1 MPIENGLIHLYCG
14 NGKGKTTAAVGL
26 AIRALGQGN
35 KVCFTQ
41 FLKSA
46 HTGELNIFKEFE
58 NIHVIRSEEKS
69 KFTYEMTKEELDHC
83 GAVQQQLLEETI
95 NYCRKNLVNMVVFDE
110 VISAINKGMIDYE
123 MFIKFLDR
131 KPKHLEVVI
140 TGRNP
145 IEDIMKRADYI
156 TQMEKLK
163 HPYDSGV
170 AARIGIEI

>member
-14 NGKGKTTAAVGL
+14 NGKGKTTASVGL
-26 AIRALGQGN
+26 AVRALGQGN

-46 HTGELNIFKEFE
+46 HTGELNIFEKFD
-58 NIHVIRSEEKS
+58 NIHVIRNKEKS

-83 GAVQQQLLEETI
+83 SAVQQQLFEETI
-95 NYCRKNLVNMVVFDE
+95 DYCRKNPVNMVVFDE
-110 VISAINKGMIDYE
+110 IISAINKGMVDGK
-123 MFIKFLDR
+123 MFVEFLDT
-131 KPKHLEVVI
+131 KPKNLEVVI

-145 IEDIMKRADYI
+145 VEEIMQRADYI

-163 HPYDSGV
+163 HPYDSGI
-170 AARIGIEI
+170 AARIGIEL